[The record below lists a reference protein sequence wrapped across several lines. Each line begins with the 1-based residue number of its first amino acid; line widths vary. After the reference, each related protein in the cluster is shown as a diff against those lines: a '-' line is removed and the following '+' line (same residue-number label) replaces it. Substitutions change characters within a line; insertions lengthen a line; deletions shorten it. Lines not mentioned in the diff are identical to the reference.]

1 MIICPTCNAENVDNT
16 LFCTECGDFLQGD
29 SHDSPATSLEGVMLH
44 DLVLDSSTPSDP
56 TKNLGTGPLAISL
69 EIGEVKR
76 SLQIPLTKPIH
87 MGRIDPNGNIFP
99 EVDLTYDG
107 GAEKGVSRRHARIL
121 KKNQLIYIED
131 LGSSNG
137 TFVNGEKLMPYFPE
151 QISDGDAIRLGRL
164 QIKVVL
170 SQK

>member
-1 MIICPTCNAENVDNT
+1 MIICSTCNAENVDNT
-16 LFCTECGDFLQGD
+16 LFCVECGDYLQADESQHTNAVGMKFEE
-29 SHDSPATSLEGVMLH
+29 LG
-44 DLVLDSSTPSDP
+44 LDKVTPPDP
-56 TKNLGTGPLAISL
+56 TKGLGTGPLAISL

-76 SLQIPLTKPIH
+76 ALQIPLSKPIH

-121 KKNQLIYIED
+121 KKNQSIYIED

-164 QIKVVL
+164 QIKVLL
-170 SQK
+170 SLG